1 MAGHFKTD
9 LVEIKQRIIEKR
21 SQKKYHL
28 PVIGHFSDR
37 SVRFNSIMEAWHA
50 TGIHYT
56 LIFEACI
63 GKIYK
68 AKNVIWEFERGNHFI
83 KYKAFYINAQES
95 YTRHTGITG

>member
-1 MAGHFKTD
+1 MSAH
-9 LVEIKQRIIEKR
+9 EIDPEEAKQRINAKR

-28 PVIGHFSDR
+28 PVIGHFADR
-37 SVRFNSIMEAWHA
+37 SVRFNSIMEAWTA

-68 AKNVIWEFERGNHFI
+68 AKNVIWEFEKGNHFI

-95 YTRHTGITG
+95 YTRQTGLNG

>member
-1 MAGHFKTD
+1 MSGHFHED
-9 LVEIKQRIIEKR
+9 AEEAKQRIYAKR
-21 SQKKYHL
+21 SQRKYHL
-28 PVIGHFSDR
+28 PVIGHFADR
-37 SVRFNSIMEAWHA
+37 SVRFNSILEAWRA

-95 YTRHTGITG
+95 YTRQTGLTG

>member
-1 MAGHFKTD
+1 MGHGHSD
-9 LVEIKQRIIEKR
+9 PEEAKQKILAKR
-21 SQKKYHL
+21 LQKKYHL
-28 PVIGHFSDR
+28 PVIGHFADR

-68 AKNVIWEFERGNHFI
+68 AKNVIWEFEKGNHFI

-95 YTRHTGITG
+95 YTRTTGITG

>member
-1 MAGHFKTD
+1 MSGHSHIDAEEAK
-9 LVEIKQRIIEKR
+9 ERIYVKR

-37 SVRFNSIMEAWHA
+37 SVRFNSIMEAWKA

-95 YTRHTGITG
+95 YTRQTGLTG

>member
-1 MAGHFKTD
+1 MAHFH
-9 LVEIKQRIIEKR
+9 LPAEVVRERIEHKR

-28 PVIGHFSDR
+28 PVIGHFADR
-37 SVRFNSIMEAWHA
+37 SVRFNSIMDAWQA

-68 AKNVIWEFERGNHFI
+68 AKNVIWEFEKGTHFI
-83 KYKAFYINAQES
+83 KYKASFINQQTT
-95 YTRHTGITG
+95 YTRSFGFNG